1 MKCIVIAAVK
11 PVMLALWLFL
21 HFNRVEAQPKQ
32 ERFQSINIQLRT
44 LQSSRSFKPIQSF
57 IMRCPKK
64 DFGLRISGKIKRPPR
79 DITAT
84 RFALSISI
92 KPFIKPKT
100 HKL

>member
-11 PVMLALWLFL
+11 PVMLTLCLL
-21 HFNRVEAQPKQ
+21 LFNRVEAQPKQ

-64 DFGLRISGKIKRPPR
+64 DFGLRISGKFKRPPR
-79 DITAT
+79 DLTAT

>member
-1 MKCIVIAAVK
+1 MKGIVTAAVK
-11 PVMLALWLFL
+11 PVMLTLCLSL
-21 HFNRVEAQPKQ
+21 PFNRVDAQPKQ
-32 ERFQSINIQLRT
+32 ARFQAINIQL
-44 LQSSRSFKPIQSF
+44 LDQQSAQSFERIPPF

-79 DITAT
+79 DLTAT